1 MGDSFP
7 GKGQCSLLNKAKW
20 WHISLSWR
28 EAISGIAFLSFSFTT
43 MSRSSSWLVN
53 FIYLFH
59 SKKIGKVSL
68 NPPVSGLSSCF
79 TGGLWMDDVK
89 IGRICFSNIFSRL
102 MLGLP
107 CGAPNQGNCLLWP
120 GGSSMCTG
128 FKKKWM
134 GQQVSH
140 IKNKFSSNNSGP
152 DQHSILDTNRTTQTT
167 TIISDQTPLI
177 N

>member
-107 CGAPNQGNCLLWP
+107 CGAPNQGNFVFCDQEARPCVLA
-120 GGSSMCTG
+120 S
-128 FKKKWM
+128 KKKGW
-134 GQQVSH
+134 GS
-140 IKNKFSSNNSGP
+140 KFP
-152 DQHSILDTNRTTQTT
+152 T
-167 TIISDQTPLI
+167 
-177 N
+177 

>member
-89 IGRICFSNIFSRL
+89 TGRTCFSNIFSRL

-128 FKKKWM
+128 FKKKD
-134 GQQVSH
+134 GAASFPH
-140 IKNKFSSNNSGP
+140 KK
-152 DQHSILDTNRTTQTT
+152 
-167 TIISDQTPLI
+167 
-177 N
+177 